1 MPVTLTNGRQTIE
14 SEVAVVKRAG
24 LNTNKNVNIG
34 VTGTAT
40 PNLYVAG
47 NVSIGGSLT
56 TAGQTSTIISGQGA
70 TATLTAA
77 QSGSTA
83 LFDRAAGI
91 VYTLPAPVVGLR
103 FTFLVTVSVT
113 SNSDKV
119 ITDAGTT
126 LLLGSIAE
134 ATSAGAANLYV
145 GNGTTHISTLM
156 NGTTTGGLAGTRLEF
171 VCVNA
176 TQWTVNGWNNA
187 SGTIA
192 TVFSTT

>member
-1 MPVTLTNGRQTIE
+1 MPATYTNGRQKIE
-14 SEVAVVKRAG
+14 TEVAVVKRAG
-24 LNTNKNVNIG
+24 FNTDKNVNIG
-34 VTGTAT
+34 VNGT
-40 PNLYVAG
+40 PNLWVAG

-56 TAGQTSTIISGQGA
+56 TASQTSTVISGQGA

-91 VYTLPAPVVGLR
+91 IYTLPAPVVGLR
-103 FTFLVTVSVT
+103 FTFLTTVSVT
-113 SNSDKV
+113 SNNDKV

-126 LLLGSIAE
+126 LLLGSVAE
-134 ATSAGAANLYV
+134 ATTGGSANLYV
-145 GNGTTHISTLM
+145 GNGTTHISVLM
-156 NGTTTGGLAGTRLEF
+156 NGTTTGSLQGTRIEF

-176 TQWTVNGWNNA
+176 TQWVVNGWNNA

-192 TVFSTT
+192 TPFSTT